1 MGDPN
6 GPALDALGLIEV
18 LDRHNVEYVLVGG
31 LAAVVYGATRL
42 TTDIDVVPKWD
53 GDNHTK
59 LAAAL
64 KELHAG
70 LRVPDSDTAV
80 AFPLDVH
87 TFRSFEI
94 STWRTDLG
102 DLDVIIGIPTMK
114 RGQLRGYAELAANG
128 ASYDIG
134 GSIVV
139 VGSLDDIVE
148 SKTALGRP
156 TDLVALEELR
166 QLQQQRNSE
175 LDTQTISELSDPGD
189 FELGL

>member
-6 GPALDALGLIEV
+6 GPPLDALGLIAA

-42 TTDIDVVPKWD
+42 TTDIDVVPKWNT
-53 GDNHTK
+53 DNHTK

-64 KELHAG
+64 RELHAG
-70 LRVPDSDTAV
+70 LRVQGSDAAV
-80 AFPLDVH
+80 AFPLDGH
-87 TFRSFEI
+87 TFTSFEI

-102 DLDVIIGIPTMK
+102 DLDVIIGIPTSE
-114 RGQLRGYAELAANG
+114 RGRLRGYAELVVKSE
-128 ASYDIG
+128 SYDLG
-134 GSIVV
+134 GSVV
-139 VGSLDDIVE
+139 LVGNLDDIIE

-166 QLQQQRNSE
+166 ELQRLRNSG
-175 LDTQTISELSDPGD
+175 LDL
-189 FELGL
+189 